1 MNPASNLKEPSSR
14 LVSVDA
20 LRGFD
25 MLLIV
30 GGGEIITSLRGQ
42 VDWQW
47 VDVLAHQLKHPKW
60 FGFRFYDFIFPL
72 FIFIAGIS
80 IPFSINSAIAKG
92 VDKSQLLKKAFRRMI
107 ILVVL
112 GIMDKNTPITF
123 FDPSN
128 IRFASVL
135 GRIGIASFAATV
147 LYVYFPA
154 FKSRIIWIL
163 GILLSYYAIVFLI
176 PVPGFGAGDL
186 SKDGNIVGW
195 FDRLFLPG
203 RLLEK
208 NYDENGLLT
217 QFPAMCLAIAGT
229 LAGDILRSKQSPG
242 KQLQKLVLYG
252 VVSIVLAFI
261 WHMHFP
267 IFKKMWTSSF
277 ILLTAGMGFLIT
289 AVFYLIIDVWHFK
302 KWAFFFYVI
311 GLNSIVIY
319 LVYRFVD
326 FNEMSKKIFSGLYA
340 PIDQRFQPSLEHL
353 GGIILI
359 WLIMY
364 FLYKKKIFIKI

>member
-14 LVSVDA
+14 LVSIDA

-30 GGGEIITSLRGQ
+30 GGGEVITSLSGQ

-47 VDVLAHQLKHPKW
+47 IEVLAHQLKHPKW
-60 FGFRFYDFIFPL
+60 FGFSFYDFIFPL

-92 VDKSQLLKKAFRRMI
+92 VDRNQLLKKAFRRMI
-107 ILVVL
+107 ILIIL

-135 GRIGIASFAATV
+135 GRIGIAGFAATL
-147 LYVYFPA
+147 LYIYFPA
-154 FKSRIIWIL
+154 FKSRIIWIV

-195 FDRLFLPG
+195 FDRHFLPG
-203 RLLEK
+203 RLLERT
-208 NYDENGLLT
+208 YDENGLLT
-217 QFPAMCLAIAGT
+217 QLPAICLAIAGT
-229 LAGDILRSKQSPG
+229 LAGDILRNNQSSR
-242 KQLQKLVLYG
+242 KQLQTLVLYL
-252 VVSIVLAFI
+252 S
-261 WHMHFP
+261 
-267 IFKKMWTSSF
+267 
-277 ILLTAGMGFLIT
+277 LIH
-289 AVFYLIIDVWHFK
+289 I
-302 KWAFFFYVI
+302 
-311 GLNSIVIY
+311 
-319 LVYRFVD
+319 
-326 FNEMSKKIFSGLYA
+326 
-340 PIDQRFQPSLEHL
+340 
-353 GGIILI
+353 
-359 WLIMY
+359 
-364 FLYKKKIFIKI
+364 